1 MKIKNVLKNLLGVA
15 SVVLAFLIMY
25 RFFGTMFAIF
35 TAVGMAFVLWDIY
48 KSRRD

>member
-15 SVVLAFLIMY
+15 SVILAFLIMY
-25 RFFGTMFAIF
+25 RFFGMMFAIF